1 MRFGFFFLFY
11 WYLPHPYTHN
21 GYHSLIISTL
31 VSEMAF
37 NECDCIGFSNLF
49 DEIYVTKPNTINIVH
64 PFEKTNE
71 QNPSSKCVSRRNY
84 SRLCPCLVCTFWME
98 KFWSIQQ
105 MLNGNDNSNVA
116 ANFMLCFFLLC
127 IVIFYLMS

>member
-37 NECDCIGFSNLF
+37 NECDCIGLSNLF

-64 PFEKTNE
+64 PLEKRTNRIQIQSVLAAE
-71 QNPSSKCVSRRNY
+71 TIFVTMFSLYILNMFIWKSFGRFSKCW
-84 SRLCPCLVCTFWME
+84 TEMI
-98 KFWSIQQ
+98 IQ
-105 MLNGNDNSNVA
+105 
-116 ANFMLCFFLLC
+116 
-127 IVIFYLMS
+127 MSQLISCYAFSYCAS

>member
-49 DEIYVTKPNTINIVH
+49 DEIYVTKPNTINIVQ
-64 PFEKTNE
+64 PLEKRTN
-71 QNPSSKCVSRRNY
+71 R
-84 SRLCPCLVCTFWME
+84 
-98 KFWSIQQ
+98 IQIQ
-105 MLNGNDNSNVA
+105 SVLATETILGCDHV
-116 ANFMLCFFLLC
+116 
-127 IVIFYLMS
+127 